1 MTDNANGE
9 LQALVTSNPILSNA
23 FRLFR
28 DADLLHSVGSYATT
42 IALAVLAFEEI
53 GKYLLETWS
62 AEDPKFS
69 YKGHS
74 TYHQSKQAAVAALF
88 LTEGARKEFRA
99 RKPDGGY
106 AENVEGVTDMAR
118 AMIEGLRRR
127 TGLVN
132 AINGRVFDRM
142 KNTSLYYDEGFAKN
156 GPEPTS
162 KDAADIM
169 GMVSQAFTLLV
180 EKGNIE
186 IAKLAFPI
194 TQPKRSVSVRA
205 GIE

>member
-1 MTDNANGE
+1 
-9 LQALVTSNPILSNA
+9 
-23 FRLFR
+23 
-28 DADLLHSVGSYATT
+28 
-42 IALAVLAFEEI
+42 
-53 GKYLLETWS
+53 
-62 AEDPKFS
+62 
-69 YKGHS
+69 
-74 TYHQSKQAAVAALF
+74 
-88 LTEGARKEFRA
+88 
-99 RKPDGGY
+99 
-106 AENVEGVTDMAR
+106 MAR

>member
-1 MTDNANGE
+1 MSDDANDE
-9 LQALVTSNPILSNA
+9 LETLVTSNPILANA

-28 DADLLHSVGSYATT
+28 DADLLHSAGSYPTT

-62 AEDPKFS
+62 AQDPAFS

-74 TYHQSKQAAVAALF
+74 NYHQSKQAATAALF
-88 LTEGARKEFRA
+88 LTEDARREFRA

-106 AENVEGVTDMAR
+106 SENVEGLTDMAR

-132 AINGRVFDRM
+132 AINGRLFDRM

-169 GMVSQAFTLLV
+169 GMVSRAFTLLV
-180 EKGNIE
+180 EKGNVE
-186 IAKLAFPI
+186 IAKFVFPV
-194 TQPKRSVSVRA
+194 TQPKRPVRA
-205 GIE
+205 KAGID